1 MRSRDQGGASFR
13 IATGAFGHDVFY
25 QPPLYPCFRV
35 VAYALF
41 GRDLVLV
48 RIVQA
53 LLGGAA
59 CALVT
64 LDSGRLFGCPSGIA
78 AGLQA

>member
-1 MRSRDQGGASFR
+1 
-13 IATGAFGHDVFY
+13 
-25 QPPLYPCFRV
+25 

-64 LDSGRLFGCPSGIA
+64 LASGRLFGCPSGIA